1 MTKTINVTGLMCHHC
16 EARVQKA
23 LEAIPGVEKA
33 VADHTTGTVVV
44 TMTGEIANE
53 TLKKAV
59 EEQDYTVTGII

>member
-1 MTKTINVTGLMCHHC
+1 MTKTINVTGLMCNHC

-23 LEAIPGVEKA
+23 LEAITGVEKA
-33 VADHTTGTVVV
+33 VADHTAGTVVV